1 MSYPYTERDGV
12 AVLGVEVERLDAGE
26 APALKQAAL
35 EVLDRGFTRLVV
47 DLSRVT
53 FIDSSGLSALLS
65 IRKNIDPSGS
75 VALAGARSPKVVQLL
90 RVTKLDQGVFPLYED
105 AERAVAALAG

>member
-1 MSYPYTERDGV
+1 MSYPCTERDGV
-12 AVLGVEVERLDAGE
+12 TVLRVEVDRLDASE

-35 EVLDRGFTRLVV
+35 EVLDRGAVRLVV
-47 DLSRVT
+47 DLSPVS

-65 IRKNIDPSGS
+65 IRKGIDPSGS
-75 VALAGARSPKVVQLL
+75 LALAGVHAPKVVQLF